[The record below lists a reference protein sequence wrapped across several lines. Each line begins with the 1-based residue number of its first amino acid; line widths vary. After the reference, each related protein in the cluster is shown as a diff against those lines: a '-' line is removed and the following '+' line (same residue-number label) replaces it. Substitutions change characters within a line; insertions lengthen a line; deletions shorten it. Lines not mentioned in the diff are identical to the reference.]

1 MERQIMR
8 KILYFIVIISAIAI
22 FVFLFMLQNEE
33 SSPDIIKINEK
44 KESIATEI
52 VDDFRNDEEEQVN
65 KIVEKSEIELISK
78 VVAKNENMIL
88 DFLNNY
94 PQELKWVNIYLFDF
108 TKDGEM
114 EIVLSNEYLARGAGL
129 PAYNYVYDQE
139 GNLLF
144 EFFCGSSVEIY
155 AENNMDS
162 FWLRSN
168 IHWGSCNDMIL
179 HSKITKR
186 ENWEEDFMIAEWDMR
201 RDGEEELYYVL
212 DLSKIESQEL
222 WANTYDIV
230 AEKEK
235 ENNANINEDQLKGY
249 FPDDVGVEKKGLN
262 MKGSIY
268 CGENGIIM
276 EVEGKKVPFPDL
288 P

>member
-1 MERQIMR
+1 MR

-114 EIVLSNEYLARGAGL
+114 NIWQGGQGCLLTTTYMTRRVTYYL
-129 PAYNYVYDQE
+129 N
-139 GNLLF
+139 
-144 EFFCGSSVEIY
+144 FFAVHPWKYMPKII
-155 AENNMDS
+155 
-162 FWLRSN
+162 W
-168 IHWGSCNDMIL
+168 IHSGC
-179 HSKITKR
+179 
-186 ENWEEDFMIAEWDMR
+186 A
-201 RDGEEELYYVL
+201 V
-212 DLSKIESQEL
+212 
-222 WANTYDIV
+222 TYI
-230 AEKEK
+230 
-235 ENNANINEDQLKGY
+235 
-249 FPDDVGVEKKGLN
+249 GVPVT
-262 MKGSIY
+262 I
-268 CGENGIIM
+268 
-276 EVEGKKVPFPDL
+276 
-288 P
+288 

>member
-168 IHWGSCNDMIL
+168 IHPGF
-179 HSKITKR
+179 SKT
-186 ENWEEDFMIAEWDMR
+186 
-201 RDGEEELYYVL
+201 
-212 DLSKIESQEL
+212 
-222 WANTYDIV
+222 
-230 AEKEK
+230 
-235 ENNANINEDQLKGY
+235 
-249 FPDDVGVEKKGLN
+249 
-262 MKGSIY
+262 
-268 CGENGIIM
+268 
-276 EVEGKKVPFPDL
+276 
-288 P
+288 